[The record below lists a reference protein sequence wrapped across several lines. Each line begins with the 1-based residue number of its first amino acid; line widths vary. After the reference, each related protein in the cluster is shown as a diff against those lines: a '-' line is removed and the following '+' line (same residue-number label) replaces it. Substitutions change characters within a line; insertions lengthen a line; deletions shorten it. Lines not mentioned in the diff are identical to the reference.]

1 MIQPLIYRYSP
12 NNLNDF
18 IMDNDLHE
26 LIRSLISMDNI
37 NLILYGNQGTGKTK
51 LINCIINEYYLNRFD
66 KNNILVI
73 NSLKEQGISYYRNEV
88 KNFCQIM
95 STVPNKKKI
104 VVLDDIDIINEQS
117 QQVFR
122 NCLDKYSNNVHFICS
137 CNNIQ
142 KVIESIQSRLCII
155 KLRLLD
161 TSELIRI
168 TNMICLNEKIM
179 VSDSAIE
186 FIIKISNRSISTIIN
201 YLEKF
206 KLLNLKITEESCKDL
221 CTNISFDDFIS
232 FTKKC
237 RDNNLNG
244 AIENIYNIF
253 DSGYSVIDIFD
264 NYFIFIKITEI
275 LDEEEKYKIIK
286 FICKY
291 ITIFYNIHEDEIE
304 LALFTNDL
312 VKIFK

>member
-1 MIQPLIYRYSP
+1 MIQPLIFKYSP

-18 IMDNDLHE
+18 IMDNDLHD
-26 LIRSLISMDNI
+26 LIMALIDMDNI

-51 LINCIINEYYLNRFD
+51 LINCIINEYYLNKFD
-66 KNNILVI
+66 KNNVLVI

-88 KNFCQIM
+88 RNFCQIM
-95 STVPNKKKI
+95 CTVPNKKKI

-122 NCLDKYSNNVHFICS
+122 HCLDKYSNNVHFICS

-142 KVIESIQSRLCII
+142 KVIESIQSRIYII
-155 KLRLLD
+155 KLKLLD
-161 TSELIRI
+161 TNELIDMANR
-168 TNMICLNEKIM
+168 ICLNEKIDI
-179 VSDSAIE
+179 SESALQ

-206 KLLNLKITEESCKDL
+206 KLLNFKITEESCKSL
-221 CTNISFDDFIS
+221 CTNISFDDFVS

-237 RDNNLNG
+237 RNEELNE
-244 AIENIYNIF
+244 AIEKIYSIF

-264 NYFIFIKITEI
+264 NYFIFIKTTEI
-275 LDEEEKYKIIK
+275 LNEDEKYKIIK
-286 FICKY
+286 LLCKY
-291 ITIFYNIHEDEIE
+291 ITIFFNIHEDEIE
-304 LALFTNDL
+304 LALFTKDL